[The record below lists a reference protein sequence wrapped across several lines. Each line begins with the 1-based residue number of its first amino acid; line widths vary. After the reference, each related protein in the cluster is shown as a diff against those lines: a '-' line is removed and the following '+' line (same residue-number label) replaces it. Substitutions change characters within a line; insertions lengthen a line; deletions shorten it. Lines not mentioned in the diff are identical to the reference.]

1 MNLEYGYWA
10 FKEALPL
17 HLCKDIVAYGL
28 KHASDTAI
36 TGTKPRDLKKNPL
49 SKQELKKL
57 KKIRHSHIAWLDDQ
71 WIYKEIQPYIHEA
84 NKKAGWN
91 FEWERSEPIQFT
103 QYRLNYHYGWHRDS
117 GDKPYS
123 DEADKSRVGKIRKLS
138 ATISLS
144 APEDYRGGN
153 LEFTF
158 FHTIKPK
165 VQVCEE
171 IKPQGSIV
179 VFPSFVYHRV
189 TPVTKG
195 TRYSLVLWQ
204 LGKPFK

>member
-1 MNLEYGYWA
+1 MNLEYRYWA

-36 TGTKPRDLKKNPL
+36 TGNQRHDIQKNPL

-57 KKIRHSHIAWLDDQ
+57 HKTRHSNVAWLDDP
-71 WIYKEIQPYIHEA
+71 WIYKEIHPYIHAA
-84 NKKAGWN
+84 NEKAGWN
-91 FEWERSEPIQFT
+91 FEWDWSESIQFT
-103 QYRLNYHYGWHRDS
+103 HYRLNYHYDWHCDS
-117 GDKPYS
+117 GDRPYS
-123 DEADKSRVGKIRKLS
+123 GADKSRVGKIRKLS

-144 APEDYRGGN
+144 APEDYSGGN
-153 LEFTF
+153 LEFNF
-158 FHTIKPK
+158 FNTIKPK
-165 VQVCEE
+165 AQVCEE

-204 LGKPFK
+204 LGNPFK

>member
-1 MNLEYGYWA
+1 MNLQYGYWV
-10 FKEALPL
+10 FKEAFPL

-28 KHASDTAI
+28 KHAADTAM
-36 TGTKPRDLKKNPL
+36 TGSQPRDLKKNPF

-57 KKIRHSHIAWLDDQ
+57 HKHRQSHIAWLHDE
-71 WIYKEIQPYIHEA
+71 WIYKEIRPYIHKA
-84 NKKAGWN
+84 NKEAGWN
-91 FEWERSEPIQFT
+91 FEWDLSESIQFT
-103 QYRLNYHYGWHRDS
+103 HYQLNYHYGWHRDAA
-117 GDKPYS
+117 DRPYS
-123 DEADKSRVGKIRKLS
+123 GLDKSRDGKIRKLS
-138 ATISLS
+138 VTISLS

-153 LEFTF
+153 LEFNF
-158 FHTIKPK
+158 FNNIKSK
-165 VQVCEE
+165 AQVCEE